1 MNVTIDIDR
10 AIKWYSIFTELARRY
25 PREDISVIT
34 DMTNQYVDGR
44 KKTNEN

>member
-1 MNVTIDIDR
+1 MNVTIDIAR
-10 AIKWYSIFTELARRY
+10 AIKWYSIFTELACRY
-25 PREDISVIT
+25 PRENISVIT